1 MESPYT
7 TSQIFVN
14 MAIKTSSLQKLFT
27 MRVPSCFGGGVHR
40 DEEALPPR
48 TPSQRSNAFSI
59 RRRSPLSPPQPA
71 WRPGDAYT
79 NTKTLQHGSEA
90 KSYVAQSATT
100 GRVYVVKRFSNYNV
114 YNDEAAPQPG
124 EQPLPNEAFVLLK
137 ALRPHPNI
145 LHAFGCDLFGE
156 RRANFYT
163 AYCSGGDLT
172 EQMAHFLKIKV
183 VPPETFVLHVFIS
196 IVHALSYVH
205 NGLRWDPKTKSY
217 SKDPGFEAPIVH
229 ADTKLENCFLSWDDD
244 AVRRGL
250 PNVVLGDWGFAQP
263 AHTFRGIA
271 GTPGYQ
277 APEIAAVYKLQ
288 ETDREASNR
297 ALTTTGYMT
306 PAADVFALGQTI
318 HKLCTGREHVVG
330 ADPMTFP
337 ILVTERGLIGVRLG
351 GRRGYETST
360 LQEVLQWCLLKN
372 PVMRPKTDEG
382 GLLYAVTVFQDALKE
397 LEGRSQRIPNY
408 MWASPPS

>member
-14 MAIKTSSLQKLFT
+14 MAIKTSSFQKLFT
-27 MRVPSCFGGGVHR
+27 MRVPSCFGGAHR

-48 TPSQRSNAFSI
+48 IPSQRSSALSI
-59 RRRSPLSPPQPA
+59 RRRSPPSPPQPA

-90 KSYVAQSATT
+90 KSYVVQSATT
-100 GRVYVVKRFSNYNV
+100 GHVYVVKRFSKYNV
-114 YNDEAAPQPG
+114 YNGEAAPQPG
-124 EQPLPNEAFVLLK
+124 EQPFPNEAFVLLK

-156 RRANFYT
+156 RRANLYM

-205 NGLRWDPKTKSY
+205 NGLRWDPKMKSY
-217 SKDPGFEAPIVH
+217 LRDPSFDATFVH
-229 ADTKLENCFLSWDDD
+229 SDLKLENCFLSWDDD
-244 AVRRGL
+244 AVRRGI

-288 ETDREASNR
+288 QTDRDAFNR

-306 PAADVFALGQTI
+306 PAVDVFALGQTI

-337 ILVTERGLIGVRLG
+337 VLVTERGLIGVRLG
-351 GRRGYETST
+351 GRRGYDTST
-360 LQEVLQWCLLKN
+360 LQEAVQYCLLSN
-372 PVMRPKTDEG
+372 PSMRPKADEG
-382 GLLYAVTVFQDALKE
+382 GLLHAAAVFQDALDE
-397 LEGRSQRIPNY
+397 LEKRSQRIPNY